1 MSGVTDVD
9 QPVRSGISAVIVTF
23 RTGDVLLECVDS
35 VLAASDVDELV
46 LVNHDNPPEM
56 VEALEQRARHD
67 ARLRLIHTGAN
78 LGFSRGCNIGAQS
91 ARGEAL
97 LFLNP
102 DAVLKP
108 GDASQM
114 LKALQGRAEPA
125 IVGARLIGPDGKEQR
140 GGRRGALTL
149 GSALTGF
156 LGLSC
161 EFHREH
167 EPLPSKPVAM
177 PTVSGAAMLMTR
189 RGFERLEG
197 FDEGYFLHVEDIDI
211 CKRARDAGGEVIF
224 EPRVEIA
231 HVGSTSKISQVKV
244 EVFKALGLARYFTL
258 HGGVIG
264 PLQGFV
270 LGPVFL
276 VGAVMRSLLLQLQA
290 RTAGKLPASEL

>member
-1 MSGVTDVD
+1 M
-9 QPVRSGISAVIVTF
+9 TF
-23 RTGDVLLECVDS
+23 RTGDVLLDCVDS
-35 VLAASDVDELV
+35 VLAAPDVDELV

-56 VEALEQRARHD
+56 VEQLEQRARHD
-67 ARLRLIHTGAN
+67 AKLRLIHTGAN
-78 LGFSRGCNIGAQS
+78 LGFSRGCNIGVQH
-91 ARGEAL
+91 ARGDAF

-108 GDASQM
+108 GDASQL
-114 LKALQGRAEPA
+114 LKTSQGRAEPA

-161 EFHREH
+161 AFHREH
-167 EPLPSKPVAM
+167 EPLPDTPVEM

-189 RGFERLEG
+189 RGFERLDG

-211 CKRARDAGGEVIF
+211 CKRARDAGGDVMF

-244 EVFKALGLARYFTL
+244 EIFKALGLARYFTL
-258 HGGVIG
+258 HGGIIG

-290 RTAGKLPASEL
+290 RTADKLPASEH

>member
-1 MSGVTDVD
+1 M
-9 QPVRSGISAVIVTF
+9 TF
-23 RTGDVLLECVDS
+23 RTGDVLLDCVDS
-35 VLAASDVDELV
+35 VLAAPDVDELV

-56 VEALEQRARHD
+56 VEQLERRARHD
-67 ARLRLIHTGAN
+67 SKLRLVHTGAN
-78 LGFSRGCNIGAQS
+78 LGFSRGCNIGAQH
-91 ARGEAL
+91 ARGDAL

-108 GDASQM
+108 GDASQ
-114 LKALQGRAEPA
+114 LLTTVQGRQEPA

-161 EFHREH
+161 AFHREH
-167 EPLPSKPVAM
+167 EPLPSAPVEM

-189 RGFERLEG
+189 RGFERLDG

-211 CKRARDAGGEVIF
+211 CKRARDAGGDVIF

-244 EVFKALGLARYFTL
+244 EIFKALGLARYFTL
-258 HGGVIG
+258 HGGIIG

-276 VGAVMRSLLLQLQA
+276 LGAVMRSILFQIQA

>member
-114 LKALQGRAEPA
+114 LKALQGRTEPA